1 VVNPIR
7 ALRALAGYLDRSA
20 EKENNFMKDHHD
32 DAKRPNIIL
41 INCDDLGY
49 GDLVCYGS
57 RRNDTPHVDQL
68 ATEGVRFTDFYMAS
82 PVCSASRAAMLT
94 GCYSQRIGFAD
105 YQVLF
110 PGQAQGLNPKEST
123 IAKQLKHVGYD
134 TKIIGKWHCGDQPEF
149 LPTNHGFDE
158 YFGIP
163 FSNDMGRQVDRLE
176 RPPLPL
182 LRNDEVI
189 QQQPDQRG
197 ITERYVDETL
207 QFMRRDRKNPFFLY
221 LAHMYVHVPLFI
233 PKQFLDIS
241 RNGAYGGAVAC
252 IDWAMGMIDAELNRL
267 GIKDETL
274 VIFTSD
280 NGSRGRDEGGSNAP
294 LRGTKAQTWE
304 GGQRVPCIMRW
315 PGKIAAGTICGGIAS
330 SIDLFTTLTELSGAP
345 LPADTTLDSISLAE
359 TILEGKATKRNAFAY
374 YRGPNLEAVRK
385 GDWKLHFCKM
395 GWTPGGGT
403 DDRVSAQLY
412 NLRDDIGEANDVYDK
427 YPEIVAEIETV
438 AEEFRQALG
447 DRLLAR
453 IGTEIREVGLCGN
466 PRPLTEYDEHH
477 PYMIAYYDLPD
488 MPTLRG

>member
-1 VVNPIR
+1 MSYKQNKTR
-7 ALRALAGYLDRSA
+7 Q
-20 EKENNFMKDHHD
+20 
-32 DAKRPNIIL
+32 PNIIL

-49 GDLVCYGS
+49 GDLACYGS
-57 RRNDTPHVDQL
+57 ECNDTPYLDQL
-68 ATEGVRFTDFYMAS
+68 AAEGLRFTDFYMAS

-110 PGQAQGLNPKEST
+110 PGQAQGLNPQEST
-123 IAKQLKHVGYD
+123 IASLLKQVGYD

-163 FSNDMGRQVDRLE
+163 FSNDMGRQSNALH

-197 ITERYVDETL
+197 ITERYVDESL
-207 QFMRRDRKNPFFLY
+207 QFIRRDRDNPFFLY

-233 PKQFLDIS
+233 PKSFLENS

-252 IDWAMGMIDAELNRL
+252 IDWAMGMIEVELNRL

-280 NGSRGRDEGGSNAP
+280 NGSRASDEGGSNAP

-315 PGKIAAGTICGGIAS
+315 PEKIAAGTTCEGIAS
-330 SIDLFTTLTELSGAP
+330 SIDLFATLAELTGAP
-345 LPADTTLDSISLAE
+345 LPANTSLDSISLVE
-359 TILEGKATKRNAFAY
+359 TLLEEKASKRNVFAY

-385 GDWKLHFCKM
+385 DDWKLHFCKI
-395 GWTPGGGT
+395 GWAPGDA
-403 DDRVSAQLY
+403 DDQVSTELY
-412 NLRDDIGEANDVYDK
+412 NLRDDVGETMDVYDTH
-427 YPEIVAEIETV
+427 PAIVAEIEEA
-438 AEEFRQALG
+438 AEQFRRAFG
-447 DRLLAR
+447 DRRLNR
-453 IGTEIREVGLCGN
+453 VGSEIREAGICKS
-466 PRPLTEYDEHH
+466 PKPLTDYDKNH
-477 PYMIAYYDLPD
+477 PYMIAYYDLAD
-488 MPTLRG
+488 MPTMSG

>member
-1 VVNPIR
+1 
-7 ALRALAGYLDRSA
+7 
-20 EKENNFMKDHHD
+20 MKDHQR
-32 DAKRPNIIL
+32 DAMPPNIIL

-49 GDLVCYGS
+49 GDLACYGS
-57 RRNDTPHVDQL
+57 ERNNTPHLDQL
-68 ATEGVRFTDFYMAS
+68 AAEGVRFSDFYMAS

-94 GCYSQRIGFAD
+94 GCYAQRIGFAD
-105 YQVLF
+105 YEVLH

-123 IAKQLKHVGYD
+123 IARQLKQVGYD

-163 FSNDMGRQVDRLE
+163 FSNDMGRQVNRIE

-197 ITERYVDETL
+197 ITERYVDESL
-207 QFMRRDRKNPFFLY
+207 QFIRRARNNPFFLY
-221 LAHMYVHVPLFI
+221 LAHMYVHVPLFV

-252 IDWAMGMIDAELNRL
+252 IDWAMGMIEAELNRL

-280 NGSRGRDEGGSNAP
+280 NGSRARDEGGSNAP

-315 PGKIAAGTICGGIAS
+315 PGKIAAGTICEGIAS
-330 SIDLFTTLTELSGAP
+330 SIDLFATLSEITGAP
-345 LPADTTLDSISLAE
+345 LPADTTIDSISLVE
-359 TILEGKATKRNAFAY
+359 TILKGKPTKRDIFAY
-374 YRGPNLEAVRK
+374 YRRANLEAVRK
-385 GDWKLHFCKM
+385 GDWKLHFCR
-395 GWTPGGGT
+395 TDDVPGGA
-403 DDRVSAQLY
+403 DDEGSPKLY
-412 NLRDDIGEANDVYDK
+412 NLRDDVGEANDVYDK
-427 YPEIVAEIETV
+427 HPEIVARIEEA
-438 AEEFRQALG
+438 AEEFRRAFGDKRLG
-447 DRLLAR
+447 RVGKD
-453 IGTEIREVGLCGN
+453 IREAGLCKN
-466 PRPLTEYDEHH
+466 PKPLTEYDENH
-477 PYMIAYYDLPD
+477 PYMIAYYDLAD
-488 MPTLRG
+488 MPTMSG

>member
-1 VVNPIR
+1 
-7 ALRALAGYLDRSA
+7 
-20 EKENNFMKDHHD
+20 MKDHQR
-32 DAKRPNIIL
+32 DAMPPNIIL

-49 GDLVCYGS
+49 GDLACYGS
-57 RRNDTPHVDQL
+57 ERNNTPHLDQL
-68 ATEGVRFTDFYMAS
+68 AAEGVRFSDFYMAS

-94 GCYSQRIGFAD
+94 GCYAQRIGFAD
-105 YQVLF
+105 YEVLH

-123 IAKQLKHVGYD
+123 IARQLKQVGYD

-163 FSNDMGRQVDRLE
+163 FSNDMGRQVNRLE

-197 ITERYVDETL
+197 ITERYVDESL
-207 QFMRRDRKNPFFLY
+207 QFIRRARNNPFFLY
-221 LAHMYVHVPLFI
+221 LAHMYVHVPLFV

-252 IDWAMGMIDAELNRL
+252 IDWAMGMIEAELNRL

-280 NGSRGRDEGGSNAP
+280 NGSRARDEGGSNAP

-315 PGKIAAGTICGGIAS
+315 PGKIAAGTICEGIAS
-330 SIDLFTTLTELSGAP
+330 SIDLFATLSEITGAP
-345 LPADTTLDSISLAE
+345 LPADTTIDSISLVE
-359 TILEGKATKRNAFAY
+359 TILKGKPTKRDIFAY
-374 YRGPNLEAVRK
+374 YRRANLEAVRK
-385 GDWKLHFCKM
+385 GDWKLHFCR
-395 GWTPGGGT
+395 TDDVPGGA
-403 DDRVSAQLY
+403 DDEGSPKLY
-412 NLRDDIGEANDVYDK
+412 NLREDVGEANDVYDK
-427 YPEIVAEIETV
+427 HPEIVARIEEA
-438 AEEFRQALG
+438 AEEFRRAFGDKRLG
-447 DRLLAR
+447 RVGKD
-453 IGTEIREVGLCGN
+453 IREAGLCKN
-466 PRPLTEYDEHH
+466 PKPLTEYDENH
-477 PYMIAYYDLPD
+477 PYMIAYYDLAD
-488 MPTLRG
+488 MPTMSG

>member
-1 VVNPIR
+1 MTN
-7 ALRALAGYLDRSA
+7 LT
-20 EKENNFMKDHHD
+20 KNKTNK
-32 DAKRPNIIL
+32 PNIIL

-49 GDLVCYGS
+49 GDLNCYGS
-57 RRNDTPHVDQL
+57 ERNDTPHVDHL
-68 ATEGVRFTDFYMAS
+68 AEEGVRFTDFYMAS
-82 PVCSASRAAMLT
+82 PVCSASRAALLT

-105 YQVLF
+105 CQVLF
-110 PGQAQGLNPKEST
+110 PGQAQGLNPKEAT
-123 IAKQLKHVGYD
+123 IARQLKHVGYD

-163 FSNDMGRQVDRLE
+163 YSNDMGRQVNYLD

-197 ITERYVDETL
+197 ITERYVDESL

-221 LAHMYVHVPLFI
+221 LAHMYVHVPLFV

-252 IDWAMGMIDAELNRL
+252 IDWVMGMIDADLNRL

-280 NGSRGRDEGGSNAP
+280 NGSRAHDEGGSNAP

-315 PGKIAAGTICGGIAS
+315 PGKIAAGTTCEGIAS
-330 SIDLFTTLTELSGAP
+330 SIDLFATLVELAGAELP
-345 LPADTTLDSISLAE
+345 LDTKLDSISLAE
-359 TILEGKATKRNAFAY
+359 PILKGKPTQRNVFAY
-374 YRGPNLEAVRK
+374 YKGGNLEAVRK
-385 GDWKLHFCKM
+385 DDWKLHFCKT
-395 GWTPGGGT
+395 GWSPDGAEEK
-403 DDRVSAQLY
+403 VISELY
-412 NLRDDIGEANDVYDK
+412 NLRDNVGETNNVYDK
-427 YPEIVAEIETV
+427 HPDVVTEIENE
-438 AEEFRQALG
+438 AEEFRRIFGDQRLG
-447 DRLLAR
+447 RV
-453 IGTEIREVGLCGN
+453 GTEIREVGLCKN
-466 PRPLTEYDEHH
+466 PKPLTEYGKNH
-477 PYMIAYYDLPD
+477 PYMIAYYDSAD
-488 MPTLRG
+488 MPTMSG

>member
-1 VVNPIR
+1 LQPRENAVV
-7 ALRALAGYLDRSA
+7 LR
-20 EKENNFMKDHHD
+20 EKVEGTMKDYSSMT
-32 DAKRPNIIL
+32 RPPNIIL

-49 GDLVCYGS
+49 GDLGCYGS
-57 RRNDTPHVDQL
+57 RRNDTPHLDQL
-68 ATEGVRFTDFYMAS
+68 AVEGVRFTDFYMAS

-123 IAKQLKHVGYD
+123 IARQLKLVGYD

-163 FSNDMGRQVDRLE
+163 FSNDMGRQVNRLE

-182 LRNDEVI
+182 MRNDEVI

-197 ITERYVDETL
+197 ITERYVDESL
-207 QFMRRDRKNPFFLY
+207 QFMRRDRENPFFLY
-221 LAHMYVHVPLFI
+221 LAHMYVHVPLFV

-252 IDWAMGMIDAELNRL
+252 IDWAMGMLEAELNRL

-280 NGSRGRDEGGSNAP
+280 NGSRALDEGGSNAP

-315 PGKIAAGTICGGIAS
+315 PGKIAAGTTCEGIAS
-330 SIDLFTTLTELSGAP
+330 SIDLFATLVDLAGAP
-345 LPADTTLDSISLAE
+345 LPADTTLDSISLVE
-359 TILEGKATKRNAFAY
+359 SIMEGKATKRDTFAY
-374 YRGPNLEAVRK
+374 YKGPNLEAVRK
-385 GDWKLHFCKM
+385 GDWKLHFCKI
-395 GWTPGGGT
+395 GWKPGGA
-403 DDRVSAQLY
+403 DNQVLPELY
-412 NLRDDIGEANDVYDK
+412 NLRDDIAEANNVHDRH
-427 YPEIVAEIETV
+427 PEIVDEIEAA
-438 AEEFRQALG
+438 AEDFRRVFG
-447 DRLLAR
+447 DRRLDR
-453 IGTEIREVGLCGN
+453 VGTEIREVGLCKN
-466 PRPLTEYDEHH
+466 PAPLTKYDENH
-477 PYMIAYYDLPD
+477 PYMIAYYDLAD
-488 MPTLRG
+488 MPTMCG